1 MKYFA
6 FLILFL
12 LYACEI
18 ANMPKDINKNK
29 NKNKNIKMKVT
40 TDPSIKLK
48 K

>member
-18 ANMPKDINKNK
+18 TNMPKDVK
-29 NKNKNIKMKVT
+29 KNKNIQMKVT

>member
-1 MKYFA
+1 MKYFL

-12 LYACEI
+12 LYACEN
-18 ANMPKDINKNK
+18 ANMPKDIKKNE
-29 NKNKNIKMKVT
+29 NTQMKVT

>member
-18 ANMPKDINKNK
+18 TNMPKDIK
-29 NKNKNIKMKVT
+29 KNKNIQMKVT

>member
-1 MKYFA
+1 MKYLA

-12 LYACEI
+12 LYACES
-18 ANMPKDINKNK
+18 ANMPKDIK
-29 NKNKNIKMKVT
+29 KNKNIQMKVT

>member
-12 LYACEI
+12 LYACEN
-18 ANMPKDINKNK
+18 ANMSKDIK
-29 NKNKNIKMKVT
+29 KNKNIQLKVL

>member
-18 ANMPKDINKNK
+18 TNMPNDIK
-29 NKNKNIKMKVT
+29 KNKNIQMKVT

>member
-29 NKNKNIKMKVT
+29 NIKMKVT

>member
-29 NKNKNIKMKVT
+29 NKNIKMKVT
-40 TDPSIKLK
+40 TDPTIKIK

>member
-18 ANMPKDINKNK
+18 ANMPKDLK
-29 NKNKNIKMKVT
+29 KNKNIQMKVT